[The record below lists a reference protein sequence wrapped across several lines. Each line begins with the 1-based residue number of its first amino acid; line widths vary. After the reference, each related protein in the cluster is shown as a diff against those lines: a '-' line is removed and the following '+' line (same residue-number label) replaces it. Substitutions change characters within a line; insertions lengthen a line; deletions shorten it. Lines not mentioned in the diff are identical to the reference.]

1 MNNLIKIFFITIFLI
16 LTKTALTNEINLSNN
31 FYLDQKYEN
40 FAKIS
45 STNFFSKCFPS
56 LLADTEKGLR
66 NYIVFLPTNIPSHNN
81 LNLCNPGA
89 LGILHYVKVNPI
101 LSDESKFLFDLGDDD
116 VKKIPER
123 DLLEFCSR
131 NKSTFYEISIIN
143 NLDLEY
149 CRIRIHPDGHPMIYS
164 AFTNGKQTMYN
175 TVIFDESKNY
185 DSGISLMFLRNKT
198 RNISD
203 DEFIEFTK
211 HIWLNIFYKY

>member
-1 MNNLIKIFFITIFLI
+1 MKIAFIIFI
-16 LTKTALTNEINLSNN
+16 LLLSNSALTNDIYLGN
-31 FYLDQKYEN
+31 FYLDKNYEN
-40 FAKIS
+40 YAKAS
-45 STNFFSKCFPS
+45 STKFFEKCFPN
-56 LLADTEKGLR
+56 LLDDKEKNLE
-66 NYIVFLPTNIPSHNN
+66 NYTVFLPTNIPSHNN

-89 LGILHYVKVNPI
+89 LGILHYVKVNPTI
-101 LSDESKFLFDLGDDD
+101 SDESKFLFDLGGDD
-116 VKKIPER
+116 VKKIPKK
-123 DLLEFCSR
+123 DLINFCTK
-131 NKSTFYEISIIN
+131 NKATFYEISIIN
-143 NLDLEY
+143 NLELEF

>member
-1 MNNLIKIFFITIFLI
+1 MKLILIIFFLLFS
-16 LTKTALTNEINLSNN
+16 KTALTNEIDLGNN
-31 FYLDQKYEN
+31 FYLDKKYEN

-45 STNFFSKCFPS
+45 STNFFAKCFPS
-56 LLADTEKGLR
+56 LLNDKEKGLE
-66 NYIVFLPTNIPSHNN
+66 NYTVFLPTNIPSHNN

-89 LGILHYVKVNPI
+89 MGILHYTKVNPT
-101 LSDESKFLFDLGDDD
+101 LSYENKFLFDLRGDD
-116 VKKIPER
+116 VKKMPEE
-123 DLLEFCSR
+123 DLIEFCTK

-143 NLDLEY
+143 NLELEF

-198 RNISD
+198 RNITN